1 MVGVNDIENFVT
13 QNFNS
18 LFTGEMDGYP
28 MIGSEYDSVERKVD
42 ESLLLQSDD
51 LVTSEGTKIKI
62 SDKENRQ

>member
-1 MVGVNDIENFVT
+1 MVGVNNIENFVT
-13 QNFNS
+13 HFNS